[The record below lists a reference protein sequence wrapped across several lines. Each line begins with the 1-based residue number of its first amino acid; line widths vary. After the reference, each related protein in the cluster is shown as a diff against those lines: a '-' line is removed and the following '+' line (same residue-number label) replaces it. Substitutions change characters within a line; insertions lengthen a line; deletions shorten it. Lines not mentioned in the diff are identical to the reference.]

1 MAIAWQDDPFYTELS
16 TIIDTIRE
24 PGRDPHERILS
35 SYEDAVKTYE
45 LVCPYPPRAFFRKF
59 AADDQIS

>member
-24 PGRDPHERILS
+24 PGRDTHERILS

-45 LVCPYPPRAFFRKF
+45 LVRPCPSRAFFRRF
-59 AADDQIS
+59 AADD